1 MEDKELIELAAKA
14 AGINGYRYSEGFG
27 CMAHWNESDGGWFDA
42 CGLWDPLSND
52 GDALRLAARLDLIV
66 DFSRFSAIEAG
77 RFYVGHRDFVLGS
90 SANEAITRAAAKIGK
105 EME

>member
-14 AGINGYRYSEGFG
+14 AGITGYRYSEGFG

-42 CGLWDPLSND
+42 CGLWDPLRDD
-52 GDALRLAARLDLIV
+52 GDALRLAVELSFIDEGDWPQVTNEIY
-66 DFSRFSAIEAG
+66 DHCGGDWFSSTR
-77 RFYVGHRDFVLGS
+77 R
-90 SANEAITRAAAKIGK
+90 AITMAAAKIGK